1 MKKSFL
7 WSDHGATLVCPH
19 LRLRRQIRVAL
30 LFLCHRVTATTILS
44 NQRRKMLKRGLHL
57 FNHIQKRIKKCNVRA
72 EVVMATALTQVRN
85 IWLIAKAF
93 AGLVCAVVCLLC
105 FESLTTIYPRRFQPL
120 LRSIAIKS
128 AGSASISI
136 SKVPCLHS
144 VVLVALTACAHDSIA
159 QVLMSCQI
167 IVIVWKEILYIAM
180 S

>member
-1 MKKSFL
+1 MRKSFL

-72 EVVMATALTQVRN
+72 EVAMATALTQVRN

-93 AGLVCAVVCLLC
+93 AVLVWPVVCLLC
-105 FESLTTIYPRRFQPL
+105 LELLTLQDFGLSCDRSLSRVL
-120 LRSIAIKS
+120 EVLR
-128 AGSASISI
+128 
-136 SKVPCLHS
+136 L
-144 VVLVALTACAHDSIA
+144 
-159 QVLMSCQI
+159 
-167 IVIVWKEILYIAM
+167 
-180 S
+180 